1 MTSEEEVAVISGP
14 PPASPPPNLP
24 WRCPTLRLS
33 VATGLTLCLV
43 CAELTVGH
51 HSRCLT
57 LLALSDQTI
66 YNLLTLI
73 VALIGNQV
81 QKSIITLSFSLDSNQ
96 ITSNLIVG
104 KQEGSALSKQDN
116 IWLVK
121 GERRGC
127 HLLPRLPLLS
137 QLHYHCRVP
146 TGEAQGTTKNK

>member
-14 PPASPPPNLP
+14 PPAASPPPNLP

-81 QKSIITLSFSLDSNQ
+81 REQHHLQYLIYIFNLKTNYSYSNSWATRR
-96 ITSNLIVG
+96 IGT
-104 KQEGSALSKQDN
+104 
-116 IWLVK
+116 VK
-121 GERRGC
+121 ARQHMAG
-127 HLLPRLPLLS
+127 
-137 QLHYHCRVP
+137 
-146 TGEAQGTTKNK
+146 QG

>member
-14 PPASPPPNLP
+14 PPAASPPPNLP

-33 VATGLTLCLV
+33 VATGLTLCLL

-81 QKSIITLSFSLDSNQ
+81 HESIIYLIYILDLKISL
-96 ITSNLIVG
+96 LI
-104 KQEGSALSKQDN
+104 
-116 IWLVK
+116 
-121 GERRGC
+121 
-127 HLLPRLPLLS
+127 
-137 QLHYHCRVP
+137 
-146 TGEAQGTTKNK
+146 

>member
-1 MTSEEEVAVISGP
+1 MTSEEEVAVISRP

-33 VATGLTLCLV
+33 VATGLTLCLG

-81 QKSIITLSFSLDSNQ
+81 RKQHHQVATLELN
-96 ITSNLIVG
+96 
-104 KQEGSALSKQDN
+104 
-116 IWLVK
+116 
-121 GERRGC
+121 
-127 HLLPRLPLLS
+127 
-137 QLHYHCRVP
+137 
-146 TGEAQGTTKNK
+146 